1 MDRGPPIVSG
11 GHELMSDIQEL
22 TDAIKD
28 RLPKDTRK
36 PQLVES
42 VELIWTRKLGALR
55 GNGVLVVTT
64 ARELTTEGG
73 NGWTGLDGK
82 DLDVIDAAISDAVDE
97 VGATG
102 MIDRFIVRGKRNDRP
117 LSDAEVDNLFD

>member
-1 MDRGPPIVSG
+1 
-11 GHELMSDIQEL
+11 MSDMQQLLSAIQVGLPVEL
-22 TDAIKD
+22 G
-28 RLPKDTRK
+28 K
-36 PQLVES
+36 PQLVQDIQL
-42 VELIWTRKLGALR
+42 VWTRKLGALR

-82 DLDVIDAAISDAVDE
+82 DLDMIDAAISNAVDE

-102 MIDRFIVRGKRNDRP
+102 MIDRFIVRANRNDRP
-117 LSDAEVDNLFD
+117 LSDAEVDHLFD

>member
-1 MDRGPPIVSG
+1 
-11 GHELMSDIQEL
+11 MSDTQEL
-22 TDAIKD
+22 LSAIQNG
-28 RLPKDTRK
+28 LPVERGK
-36 PQLVES
+36 PQLVQDIQL
-42 VELIWTRKLGALR
+42 VWTRKLGALR

-82 DLDVIDAAISDAVDE
+82 DLDIIDAAISNAVDE

-102 MIDRFIVRGKRNDRP
+102 MIDRFIVRAKRNDRP
-117 LSDAEVDNLFD
+117 LSDAEVAHLFD

>member
-1 MDRGPPIVSG
+1 MSDI
-11 GHELMSDIQEL
+11 HELMSAIQYRL
-22 TDAIKD
+22 HKDA
-28 RLPKDTRK
+28 RK
-36 PQLVES
+36 PMLVEG

-64 ARELTTEGG
+64 ARELTIEGG

-82 DLDVIDAAISDAVDE
+82 VLDVIDAAISDAVDE

-102 MIDRFIVRGKRNDRP
+102 MIDRFVVRAKRDDRL
-117 LSDAEVDNLFD
+117 LSDAEVDHLFD

>member
-1 MDRGPPIVSG
+1 MSDM
-11 GHELMSDIQEL
+11 HELMSAIQY
-22 TDAIKD
+22 
-28 RLPKDTRK
+28 RLQTDTRK
-36 PQLVES
+36 PKLVEG

-82 DLDVIDAAISDAVDE
+82 DLDLLDAAIGAAIDE

-102 MIDRFIVRGKRNDRP
+102 MIDRFIVRAKRNYDT
-117 LSDAEVDNLFD
+117 LDDARVEQLFD